1 MVKKKT
7 GDNNIRDKFIRK
19 YIPVKHNPI
28 RPLEYPE
35 HSTTFFGDTAVK
47 TNIIGKENECIL
59 GLFCRDADVR

>member
-1 MVKKKT
+1 MVQKKT

-35 HSTTFFGDTAVK
+35 HSTTFLGDTAVK
-47 TNIIGKENECIL
+47 QI
-59 GLFCRDADVR
+59 